1 MKDEEYKQNIC
12 TILTNIEQDLHIIA
26 SNLDK
31 KNNTDLS
38 INATLVQTNNK
49 LDELNKIEHFKAN
62 IMNNI
67 FENMGNNVN

>member
-12 TILTNIEQDLHIIA
+12 TILTNIEEDLYIIA